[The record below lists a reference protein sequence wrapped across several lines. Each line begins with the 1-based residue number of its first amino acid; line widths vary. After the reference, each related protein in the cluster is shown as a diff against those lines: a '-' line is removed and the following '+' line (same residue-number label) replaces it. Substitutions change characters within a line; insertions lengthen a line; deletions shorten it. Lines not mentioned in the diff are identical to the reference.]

1 MLILGSSPA
10 SYILSLFLFRAKKR
24 KKNNSVFGLFLPLK
38 AKNRDRS
45 SRSTAPKPVFLEFTP
60 YFAMKARKNLSCLGR
75 QKKFL
80 LWCRKWDSNPHGIA
94 TNGF

>member
-10 SYILSLFLFRAKKR
+10 SYILSLFLYRAKKR

-45 SRSTAPKPVFLEFTP
+45 S
-60 YFAMKARKNLSCLGR
+60 
-75 QKKFL
+75 
-80 LWCRKWDSNPHGIA
+80 
-94 TNGF
+94 